1 MSSLDEDQTVGRDP
15 FAWATRMDVA
25 ELAEGWPPVRA
36 GRRPAP
42 ATDSTRLRKQTPR
55 PRSSRLRPVS

>member
-1 MSSLDEDQTVGRDP
+1 MDEDQTVGRDP
-15 FAWATRMDVA
+15 FAWATRMDLA

-36 GRRPAP
+36 GRRQVPA
-42 ATDSTRLRKQTPR
+42 ATDSTRLRKQTQR